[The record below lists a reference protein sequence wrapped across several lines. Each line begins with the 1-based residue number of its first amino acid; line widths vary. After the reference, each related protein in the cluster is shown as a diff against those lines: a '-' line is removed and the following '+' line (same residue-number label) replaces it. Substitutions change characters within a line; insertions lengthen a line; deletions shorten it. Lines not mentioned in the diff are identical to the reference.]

1 MTEPVLIPALPTR
14 AARPRAGARPRW
26 EGLRALIWARLL
38 VATLALP
45 IGVLLRPDATEG
57 AWWVLWWSLLAVGVL
72 SALFWLGTRLRRG
85 IQFQTFLQLAAD
97 LLVVS
102 GLSALTGGRASQFV
116 LFFALVV
123 IAGGLVGR
131 MAGGLFAAL
140 GPFCIE

>member
-1 MTEPVLIPALPTR
+1 
-14 AARPRAGARPRW
+14 
-26 EGLRALIWARLL
+26 
-38 VATLALP
+38 
-45 IGVLLRPDATEG
+45 EG

-72 SALFWLGTRLRRG
+72 SALFWLGTRLRRAFR
-85 IQFQTFLQLAAD
+85 FQTYVQLACD

-102 GLSALTGGRASQFV
+102 CLSALTGGRASQFV

-140 GPFCIE
+140 GACGAFLALPSIRRWLGASAGNALEGPAPRPALLLAVPAGLRVP